1 MSNLTVLP
9 KNWWIEFSDIV
20 GTLLS
25 FTNFESKWFWDI
37 SFILSNV
44 RTSIWTLCMISPS
57 TSAKKYL
64 AYVIA
69 LNYTISIFINKKS
82 KKKEKLNFFGE
93 VIPTPGLSIN
103 YQQNLKSRLFVCM
116 MYISS
121 LSEIRWWE
129 LQIGHSHLLSDK
141 CLQLTILVPW

>member
-1 MSNLTVLP
+1 MV
-9 KNWWIEFSDIV
+9 NWISLHSRYRVVFHQFS
-20 GTLLS
+20 
-25 FTNFESKWFWDI
+25 KQWFWDI

-44 RTSIWTLCMISPS
+44 QTSIWTSCMISPS

-64 AYVIA
+64 ASVIA

-82 KKKEKLNFFGE
+82 KKKEKLNFSGV
-93 VIPTPGLSIN
+93 VIPTPSLSIN
-103 YQQNLKSRLFVCM
+103 YQLNLKSRLFVCI